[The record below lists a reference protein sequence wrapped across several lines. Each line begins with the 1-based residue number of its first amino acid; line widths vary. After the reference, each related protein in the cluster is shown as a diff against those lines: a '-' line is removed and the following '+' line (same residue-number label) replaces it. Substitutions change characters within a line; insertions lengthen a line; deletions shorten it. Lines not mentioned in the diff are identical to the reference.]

1 MTASRTLTH
10 FAARKVARR
19 LSRSVPWVGSAIA
32 LLTLGGAIRRK
43 GILGG
48 TMHTI
53 LDFIPFV
60 GAVKNVAEM
69 RRGRDF
75 IPDRNDRNGRNVPA

>member
-48 TMHTI
+48 TMHTM

-75 IPDRNDRNGRNVPA
+75 IPDRNGRKLPA

>member
-43 GILGG
+43 GILGW
-48 TMHTI
+48 TMHTM
-53 LDFIPFV
+53 LAFIPFV

-75 IPDRNDRNGRNVPA
+75 IPDRNLTA